1 MRAPATLL
9 ARTAL
14 TLASSLLVLFLFSI
28 AVMSYYVMG
37 PMAQQAAEDAAAL
50 LVLSAQTWAELPPD
64 TRADFEYEL
73 AYNHGITLEVADS
86 PLPESGLWRPHMH
99 LLKQA
104 LEQRLHGQPVHI
116 SLDSD
121 DDSLFWVEFDVAE
134 RRLRLGV
141 PRHRIAP
148 HIPYV
153 LLWLISGGLLV
164 LLITSLVMV
173 RRITS
178 PLERMSEAV
187 TRFGRGERVGLT
199 EEGPR
204 ELQSLARSFNEMT
217 HQIDELIANRTTLL
231 AGISHDLRTP
241 IARLTLAVEL
251 LPRDA
256 DPELSARM
264 RNDLKEMDKLITR
277 TLQLARSLDGKQIER
292 EEIDLVALLEMVA
305 GEYPENNIPLSL
317 PAQACLA
324 NLNVTALKRVL
335 VNLIDN
341 ALRYGGDAPV
351 ELVLQCDAQ
360 AAVIDILDRGPG
372 IPEEK
377 LEQVFQPFYR
387 LEASR
392 SNTTGGSGL
401 GLAIVRQLAQAQGWD
416 VTLTPRKGG
425 GLRARLR
432 VGRHDQAG
440 GVES

>member
-14 TLASSLLVLFLFSI
+14 TLATSLLVLFLFSI
-28 AVMSYYVMG
+28 AVMFYYVMG
-37 PMAQQAAEDAAAL
+37 PMARQAAEDAAAL

-73 AYNHGITLEVADS
+73 KTNHGITLELAGK
-86 PLPESGLWRPHMH
+86 PLQPAVHWRPHMR
-99 LLKQA
+99 LLKNA
-104 LEQRLHGQPVHI
+104 LEQRLHGQPVAI
-116 SLDSD
+116 ALDD
-121 DDSLFWVEFDVAE
+121 NDDSLFWVEFEVAE

-141 PRHRIAP
+141 PRHRITP
-148 HIPYV
+148 HIPFV
-153 LLWLISGGLLV
+153 LVWLVSGGLIV
-164 LLITSLVMV
+164 LLVTSLIVV
-173 RRITS
+173 RRITA
-178 PLERMSEAV
+178 PLEKMSEAV
-187 TRFGRGERVGLT
+187 TRFGRGERITLT
-199 EEGPR
+199 EDGPL
-204 ELQSLARSFNEMT
+204 ELQQLARSFNEMT
-217 HQIDELIANRTTLL
+217 RQVDELLANRTTLL

-241 IARLTLAVEL
+241 IARLTLAIEL
-251 LPRDA
+251 LPPDA
-256 DPELSARM
+256 DPELRERM
-264 RNDLKEMDKLITR
+264 RRDLREMDRLITR
-277 TLQLARSLDGKQIER
+277 TLQLARGLDRRDEKRESLELTSLLAAIAADYPAIDVNLPR
-292 EEIDLVALLEMVA
+292 ETPCRATVDPDAFRRI
-305 GEYPENNIPLSL
+305 
-317 PAQACLA
+317 
-324 NLNVTALKRVL
+324 VT
-335 VNLIDN
+335 NLIDN

-401 GLAIVRQLAQAQGWD
+401 GLAIVRQLAQVQGWD
-416 VTLTPRKGG
+416 VTLTPRKDG

-432 VGRHDQAG
+432 IGRHDQAR

>member
-14 TLASSLLVLFLFSI
+14 TLATSLLVLFLFSI
-28 AVMSYYVMG
+28 AVMFYYVMG
-37 PMAQQAAEDAAAL
+37 PMARQAAEDAAAL

-73 AYNHGITLEVADS
+73 KTNHGITLELAGK
-86 PLPESGLWRPHMH
+86 PLQPAVHWRPHMR
-99 LLKQA
+99 LLKNA
-104 LEQRLHGQPVHI
+104 LEHRLHGQPVAI
-116 SLDSD
+116 ALDD
-121 DDSLFWVEFDVAE
+121 NDDSLFWVEFEVAE

-141 PRHRIAP
+141 PRHRITP
-148 HIPYV
+148 HIPFV
-153 LLWLISGGLLV
+153 LVWLVSGGLIV
-164 LLITSLVMV
+164 LLVTSLIVV
-173 RRITS
+173 RRITA
-178 PLERMSEAV
+178 PLEKMSEAV
-187 TRFGRGERVGLT
+187 TRFGRGERITLT
-199 EEGPR
+199 EDGPL
-204 ELQSLARSFNEMT
+204 ELQQLARSFNEMMR
-217 HQIDELIANRTTLL
+217 QVDELLANRTTLL

-241 IARLTLAVEL
+241 IARLTLAIEL
-251 LPRDA
+251 LPPDA
-256 DPELSARM
+256 DPELLERM
-264 RNDLKEMDKLITR
+264 RRDLREMDRLITR
-277 TLQLARSLDGKQIER
+277 TLQLARGLDRRDEKREDLELTSLLAAIAADYPAIDVDLPR
-292 EEIDLVALLEMVA
+292 ETPCRATVDPDAFRRI
-305 GEYPENNIPLSL
+305 
-317 PAQACLA
+317 
-324 NLNVTALKRVL
+324 VT
-335 VNLIDN
+335 NLIDN

-416 VTLTPRKGG
+416 VTLTPRKDG

-432 VGRHDQAG
+432 IGRDDQAR